1 MSVTAMLTI
10 AFTWIQYIQRQ
21 TSNVLPSAFADNWGW
36 STTQPAQHENALRA
50 TKQIAE
56 FLNMIIDWKKSWI
69 WSTHKTHL
77 PSLKKAVQREAPNEH
92 VPELLHAMDLGSQ
105 LTYRGNAKLGKLRDR
120 LARAKLRLQRLETLQ
135 EPLSSKARL
144 VSAGIYPV
152 AMYGMELIPI
162 GSQHMD
168 ALRTGV
174 ANALYG
180 YSVSRNSAIAIHCT
194 PAVQDPQ
201 MILVQR
207 VIMAAR
213 RFLLRA
219 TSAVRENFF
228 HMVACHSGLAHEC
241 KGPAGVLKYHLTK
254 FGWQMDKLGYLA
266 INGFVKFAFLEVGL
280 STLMRLC
287 QQQWQEQILDHTDRK
302 ALKGLPPICRI
313 STIQV
318 LRKFPPAQ
326 QVKLL
331 NEIAGAFQTKVQQ
344 AAWDDQVNPHCPHCG
359 ELDTRQHRVLTCH
372 ALHDLR
378 EKYAETFHWM
388 EETGSAMSDLP
399 VAFCHQSRECHF
411 TVQWHQVEPEI
422 DMELHGRIQQ
432 LDQQEQ
438 QVILYTD
445 GSCLH
450 PTLPE
455 FRYAAY
461 AVVLDC
467 AASDEQRCQQAMR
480 FQQTGEMPT
489 CLHTLTTGRL
499 PGLQDIHRA
508 ELYAI
513 VVVLERYCNTCIYS
527 DSATTLSQLQRVAKA
542 KDVNELAMSPHF
554 DLLTR
559 IWKVWHLG
567 ERSFHKVKAHA
578 EHQFDLPLLQQYE
591 HLGNKMANDSAMFA
605 CSQLLPCVVN
615 SLEDACQDQVQQ
627 QKHLKQLFEFHL
639 EAQRRMAQLQAE
651 KVSEEN
657 LDPGNRTTWEVLK
670 TYHVVEPWVGP
681 RITLNWTKHTA
692 WGPHISRH
700 MLDWMQKFRWPSDDS
715 QDEVASIGVSWYE
728 LVLSFMKHAGL
739 FFPLRR
745 HDNQGREILVP
756 FRNRQEVEA
765 YGVKFSEFA
774 TTFAIN
780 FLQFTGLL
788 SEEIWPACDRRLV
801 KSMFVQGSTFYTSGF
816 AQRPTYPCQEW
827 VFQVLQ
833 PFLRANQGQSY
844 NQLPAMD
851 FVITEQVY
859 RTLQTDLKGEWKV
872 KSMAARRKMKEMRQ
886 WRERPP
892 QLIRFGSP
900 Q

>member
-1 MSVTAMLTI
+1 M
-10 AFTWIQYIQRQ
+10 
-21 TSNVLPSAFADNWGW
+21 
-36 STTQPAQHENALRA
+36 
-50 TKQIAE
+50 
-56 FLNMIIDWKKSWI
+56 
-69 WSTHKTHL
+69 
-77 PSLKKAVQREAPNEH
+77 
-92 VPELLHAMDLGSQ
+92 
-105 LTYRGNAKLGKLRDR
+105 
-120 LARAKLRLQRLETLQ
+120 
-135 EPLSSKARL
+135 
-144 VSAGIYPV
+144 
-152 AMYGMELIPI
+152 
-162 GSQHMD
+162 
-168 ALRTGV
+168 
-174 ANALYG
+174 
-180 YSVSRNSAIAIHCT
+180 
-194 PAVQDPQ
+194 
-201 MILVQR
+201 
-207 VIMAAR
+207 
-213 RFLLRA
+213 
-219 TSAVRENFF
+219 
-228 HMVACHSGLAHEC
+228 
-241 KGPAGVLKYHLTK
+241 
-254 FGWQMDKLGYLA
+254 
-266 INGFVKFAFLEVGL
+266 
-280 STLMRLC
+280 
-287 QQQWQEQILDHTDRK
+287 
-302 ALKGLPPICRI
+302 
-313 STIQV
+313 
-318 LRKFPPAQ
+318 
-326 QVKLL
+326 
-331 NEIAGAFQTKVQQ
+331 
-344 AAWDDQVNPHCPHCG
+344 NPHCPHCG

-615 SLEDACQDQVQQ
+615 PLEDACQDQVQQ

-651 KVSEEN
+651 QVSEEN

-774 TTFAIN
+774 TTFAIY